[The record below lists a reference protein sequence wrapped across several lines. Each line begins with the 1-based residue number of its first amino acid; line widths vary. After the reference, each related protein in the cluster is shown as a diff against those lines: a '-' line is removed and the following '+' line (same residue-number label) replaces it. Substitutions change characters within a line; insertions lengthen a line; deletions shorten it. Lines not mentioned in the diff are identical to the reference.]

1 MRVIRRQREKKKE
14 IEELRTAAQNGVA
27 INEETALVILTSEVD
42 DIPQILACTNA
53 LRLKYFG
60 KKVHLCS
67 IVNAK
72 SGSCEQDCAFCA
84 QSVHHQTEAK
94 TYSMISSGRIKEAF
108 NNAARLPVDHF
119 GVVTSGGALEETCV
133 EEVADVLQS
142 EKSDS
147 VHWCVSLG
155 LLSTD
160 QLLNL
165 KKSGLKRFHHN
176 LETAQSFFP
185 TICSTHSYDER
196 LEMVRRV
203 KEAGLQIC
211 SGGILG
217 LGETLLQ
224 RVELAATLKRERVD
238 SIPLNFL
245 VPVSGT
251 PLQQREVMKPL
262 DIIRCIAM
270 FRMMNP
276 EAELKVCAG
285 RTHLRDLQSQ
295 IFYAGATG
303 MMIGPLLTVAGRDV
317 DEDLQMLRDLEI
329 EFEL

>member
-1 MRVIRRQREKKKE
+1 MKKNE
-14 IEELRTAAQNGVA
+14 IEELQSAATEGTAVSEEIALA
-27 INEETALVILTSEVD
+27 ILSSAAEE
-42 DIPQILACTNA
+42 IPQILASTNA
-53 LRLKYFG
+53 LRLRYFG
-60 KKVHLCS
+60 TKVHLCS

-84 QSVHHQTEAK
+84 QSVHHQTETE
-94 TYSMISSGRIKEAF
+94 TYSMISSPQIKEAF
-108 NNAARLPVDHF
+108 SNATQLPIDHF
-119 GVVTSGGALEETCV
+119 GVVTSGGTLDDEGV
-133 EEVADVLQS
+133 GEVAEALQS

-160 QLLNL
+160 QLLAL

-176 LETAQSFFP
+176 LETAESFFP

-203 KEAGLQIC
+203 KEAGLEIC

-217 LGETLLQ
+217 LGETLEQ
-224 RVELAATLKRERVD
+224 RVELAATLQKEHID

-245 VPVSGT
+245 VPVCGT
-251 PLQQREVMKPL
+251 PMEQKGVMNPL

-285 RTHLRDLQSQ
+285 RLHLRDLQSQ

-317 DEDLQMLRDLEI
+317 DEDLQMLKDLEI
-329 EFEL
+329 DFEM